1 MIRRP
6 PRSTLFPYTTL
17 FQEEAGDDR
26 SAHEAPA
33 PHLTAHHVEHQGCDE
48 HEGRE
53 GHAVRAGDVAGG
65 GLRRVGRVEPD
76 HQYAREQHEPPVDQ
90 GYVDLADLARRCM
103 RDLEPRA
110 IAELHRLP

>member
-1 MIRRP
+1 MFFFFLMIRRP

-17 FQEEAGDDR
+17 FR
-26 SAHEAPA
+26 S
-33 PHLTAHHVEHQGCDE
+33 HVEHQGCDE

-76 HQYAREQHEPPVDQ
+76 HEYAREQHEPPVDQ

-110 IAELHRLP
+110 IAELHRLAGEGKRP